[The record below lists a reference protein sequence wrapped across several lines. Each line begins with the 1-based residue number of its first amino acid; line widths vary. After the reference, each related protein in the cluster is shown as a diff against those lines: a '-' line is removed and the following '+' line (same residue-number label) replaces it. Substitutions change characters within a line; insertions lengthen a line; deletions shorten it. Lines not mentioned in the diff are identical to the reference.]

1 MEVFSVILTF
11 TIFFG
16 SLVLIFWEKIN
27 RSIVAIAGSVLM
39 IGAGKIIGFYNE
51 DLAIE
56 AIDFNTLGLLL
67 GMMILVALLE
77 PTGFF
82 EYLAVLAARGR
93 STGANRHFGLIQ

>member
-16 SLVLIFWEKIN
+16 GLALIFWKKID
-27 RSIVAIAGSVLM
+27 RSIIAIAGSALM
-39 IGAGKIIGFYNE
+39 IDAGKIM
-51 DLAIE
+51 
-56 AIDFNTLGLLL
+56 DFNTFGLLL
-67 GMMILVALLE
+67 GMMFLVALLE

>member
-1 MEVFSVILTF
+1 MEVFSVILIF

-16 SLVLIFWEKIN
+16 SLALIFWKKID
-27 RSIVAIAGSVLM
+27 RSNIAIAGSALM
-39 IGAGKIIGFYNE
+39 IDAGKIF
-51 DLAIE
+51 
-56 AIDFNTLGLLL
+56 DFNTFGLLL
-67 GMMILVALLE
+67 GMMFLVALLE

>member
-1 MEVFSVILTF
+1 MEVFSVILIF

-16 SLVLIFWEKIN
+16 SLALIFWKKID
-27 RSIVAIAGSVLM
+27 RSIIAIAGSALM
-39 IGAGKIIGFYNE
+39 IDAGKIM
-51 DLAIE
+51 
-56 AIDFNTLGLLL
+56 DFNTFGLLL
-67 GMMILVALLE
+67 GMMFLVALLE

>member
-1 MEVFSVILTF
+1 MEVFSVILIF

-16 SLVLIFWEKIN
+16 SLALIFWKKID
-27 RSIVAIAGSVLM
+27 RSIIAIAGSALM
-39 IGAGKIIGFYNE
+39 IDAGKIF
-51 DLAIE
+51 
-56 AIDFNTLGLLL
+56 DFNTFGLLL
-67 GMMILVALLE
+67 GMMFLVALLE